1 MNFYQFYNVLNGE
14 PYSDPRVPPP
24 TEYDFL
30 DYTKMISNGS
40 KIAGTE
46 ENNWQLTPLEQDDMK
61 TSAADDVVDAYAKI
75 HKKSPTRLGD
85 PLSDEE
91 FRRYQGLR

>member
-14 PYSDPRVPPP
+14 SYSDPRVPPK
-24 TEYDFL
+24 EYDFL
-30 DYTKMISNGS
+30 DYAKMISNGS

-61 TSAADDVVDAYAKI
+61 TSAAEDVADAYVKI
-75 HKKSPTRLGD
+75 HKKNPLSIGD

-91 FRRYQGLR
+91 FRKYQGLR